1 MKNFVILAVWAG
13 GSLLVSTAVAAA
25 TRSVCPV
32 GCTYPTV
39 QSAIDAAVN
48 DDVIQIGKGRYVENL
63 NTGGK
68 KLTLQGSGRKG
79 VILDGN
85 GKSTV
90 LTIAGRKLV
99 TVSDVTITRGFGDGG
114 GIAVR
119 EFGQLALRHSIIVAN
134 HSTTNGGGV
143 SWAGAEP
150 SQQTRLTIDDCTI
163 TDNDAAGSGG
173 GVAPIRPDRLRVV
186 DDCG

>member
-1 MKNFVILAVWAG
+1 M
-13 GSLLVSTAVAAA
+13 
-25 TRSVCPV
+25 
-32 GCTYPTV
+32 
-39 QSAIDAAVN
+39 
-48 DDVIQIGKGRYVENL
+48 
-63 NTGGK
+63 
-68 KLTLQGSGRKG
+68 
-79 VILDGN
+79 ILDGN

-150 SQQTRLTIDDCTI
+150 SQQTKLTIDDCTI

-173 GVAPIRPDRLRVV
+173 GLDVDQEFMAIDIRNSTFSRNSAQGGGGGINMGSDSLLELPLSDRTG
-186 DDCG
+186 CGL